1 MIPEAIASMGLA
13 LVVLSMLCLAIGG
26 YSKERSAR
34 EDAEERLRRAK
45 RELRDREC
53 VIANLR
59 ASLSRFATCEVRPI
73 VPSDDARRELQ
84 DWNRAGRSADKPGNS
99 VDGLPTL
106 RSMPRPVLDASVGPS
121 RKGVRADRRVSERTC
136 RAD

>member
-1 MIPEAIASMGLA
+1 MVPEAIASMGLA

-53 VIANLR
+53 AIANLR
-59 ASLSRFATCEVRPI
+59 GILSRFATRDI
-73 VPSDDARRELQ
+73 VPAEEARREL
-84 DWNRAGRSADKPGNS
+84 DAWIRAGRSAAEPGE
-99 VDGLPTL
+99 PH
-106 RSMPRPVLDASVGPS
+106 
-121 RKGVRADRRVSERTC
+121 
-136 RAD
+136 

>member
-13 LVVLSMLCLAIGG
+13 LLLLPMLFLAIGG

-34 EDAEERLRRAK
+34 EEAEEQLRRAK

-59 ASLSRFATCEVRPI
+59 ASLSRFATCDVRPV
-73 VPSDDARRELQ
+73 VPADEARRELQ
-84 DWNRAGRSADKPGNS
+84 DWNRAGLSADSPGKLS
-99 VDGLPTL
+99 
-106 RSMPRPVLDASVGPS
+106 
-121 RKGVRADRRVSERTC
+121 
-136 RAD
+136 